1 MKILGIS
8 HPISLNPAAALIIDG
23 KLIAFAEE
31 ERFNRVKHSIN
42 QPAYHSINYCLKE
55 GNITIDDLDYI
66 GIGSNNYLTI
76 LTSNLVTKTFS
87 LLKNTL
93 STNRTK
99 LNIESK
105 WITGTAYG
113 IIQPF
118 LVCYQ
123 GLLNLPFN
131 WREKRVQFI
140 RHHLAHI
147 TSTYFCSG
155 MKNACIISMDGSG
168 GQEAGILAIG
178 NGEKINILKRIPIND
193 SLGFLYGFFTEFL
206 GFDGY
211 DGPGKVMGLSSYAD
225 KNVDI
230 FPFVSFKDGF
240 LRVDKNKMI
249 TYLNQ
254 MSKKLS
260 NNPLDKPNR
269 NIAGSL
275 QKTIEQ
281 AYIYMAKYLY
291 EKSGISNFCLTGG
304 VSLNCLANT
313 QVLKQ
318 SFVKNIYI
326 QPASNDAG
334 TALGAALAIHT
345 DVLGKR
351 PDFKLNHAY
360 WGPSFSNDQIL
371 KVIKKADLPFYKK
384 EENIEKRVAKLISEG
399 KIIGWFQ
406 GRMEVGPR
414 ALGNRSI
421 LADPSIPKMK
431 DLVNLK
437 VKGRENWRPFAPSI
451 LQEYAKDYL
460 VDTPNSPFMILS
472 SRVCLEKQK
481 DITAA
486 MHIDKTVRPQTVSK
500 KTNPRY
506 WNLINE
512 FYKLTGI
519 PALLNTSFNL
529 AGEPIVCTP
538 QDAISAFFRTNMDYL
553 ILGEYIISKYP
564 LEYPKEF

>member
-8 HPISLNPAAALIIDG
+8 HPVSLNPAAALIIDG

-31 ERFNRVKHSIN
+31 ERFNRIKHSIN
-42 QPAYHSINYCLKE
+42 IPAYKSIYYCLKE
-55 GNITIDDLDYI
+55 GNITMDEIDYI
-66 GIGSNNYLTI
+66 GIGSDNYLKIFTNNFF
-76 LTSNLVTKTFS
+76 LKTFS
-87 LLKNTL
+87 LIKN
-93 STNRTK
+93 SFSHK
-99 LNIESK
+99 KIEVNVESQ
-105 WITGTAYG
+105 WITDTAHG

-118 LVCYQ
+118 LSCYQ
-123 GLLNLPFN
+123 GLSRLPFN
-131 WREKRVQFI
+131 YREKRVKFI
-140 RHHLAHI
+140 RHHIAHI
-147 TSTYFCSG
+147 ASTYFSSG
-155 MKNACIISMDGSG
+155 MKSACIISVDGSG
-168 GQEAGILAIG
+168 GQEAGMLAIG
-178 NGEKINILKRIPIND
+178 NEEKIKVLKSIPLVD

-230 FPFVSFKDGF
+230 FPFMYFRDG
-240 LRVDKNKMI
+240 LMRIDKNKMMN
-249 TYLNQ
+249 YLNQ
-254 MSKKLS
+254 VSKKLS
-260 NNPLDKPNR
+260 KNPLDKPNR

-313 QVLKQ
+313 RVLNQ
-318 SFVKNIYI
+318 PFVKNIYI

-334 TALGAALAIHT
+334 TALGAALAVYV

-360 WGPSFSNDQIL
+360 WGPIFSNDQIL
-371 KVIKKADLPFYKK
+371 KVIRKANLPFYKK
-384 EENIEKRVAKLISEG
+384 EKSIEKEVAKLLSER

-421 LADPSIPKMK
+421 LANPSIPNMK
-431 DLVNLK
+431 DIINLK
-437 VKGRENWRPFAPSI
+437 VKNRENWRPFAPSI
-451 LQEYAKDYL
+451 LEEYAKDFL
-460 VDTPNSPFMILS
+460 IDTPNSPFMILS
-472 SRVCLEKQK
+472 SRVYKEKQK
-481 DITAA
+481 DIVATI
-486 MHIDKTVRPQTVSK
+486 HVDKTVRPQTVSK
-500 KTNPRY
+500 RTNLRY
-506 WNLINE
+506 WSLINE
-512 FYKLTGI
+512 FYKITGI
-519 PALLNTSFNL
+519 PAVLNTSFNL

-538 QDAISAFFRTNMDYL
+538 QDAVSAFFRTDMDYL
-553 ILGEYIISKYP
+553 VLGEYIISKHP
-564 LEYPKEF
+564 LNI